1 MPTWESEF
9 STPGSSARIWLV
21 LQVDL
26 VAQEIANNRSLVNWS
41 ARMEERVNASPYN
54 LNGVM
59 SGNAAV
65 DGGVWSAGGL
75 KYDFRNTNVTIPLA
89 SGSKWIAHNADG
101 TKTVA
106 VSAFYGTDSILGSA
120 ALASQ
125 FDLPAIPRNRIRV
138 GQGAVWRHAELYVG
152 INGQWRRAQA
162 YAGVGGAWRSHDP
175 S

>member
-1 MPTWESEF
+1 MPAWESEF

-59 SGNAAV
+59 SGNASV
-65 DGGVWSAGGL
+65 DGTVWSAGGL
-75 KYDFRNTNVTIPLA
+75 KYDFRSTNVTIPLA
-89 SGSKWIAHNADG
+89 SGSKWIGHNADG
-101 TKTVA
+101 TKSVS
-106 VSAFYGTDSILGSA
+106 VSAFYGTDSILGA
-120 ALASQ
+120 ASINAQ
-125 FDLPAIPRNRIRV
+125 FGLPSIPRNRIRV
-138 GQGAVWRHAELYVG
+138 GQGAVWRQAETYAGV
-152 INGQWRRAQA
+152 NGAWRPALIH
-162 YAGVGGAWRSHDP
+162 AGVGGAWKLHNP